1 MILNQIQK
9 YWGGLRNYLG
19 KVTSQWMKET
29 EMGNRGSKSSVST
42 GRKAVHISEFVRTV
56 VKEQRVYGGCME
68 LNGSI
73 LRCTLMDLKKDYQNR
88 ILSKYKKK
96 EIRYYSTPSN
106 LPVPSRASAGMS
118 GRFSSEKDKSLI
130 LNRIYRRWRLF

>member
-96 EIRYYSTPSN
+96 KKSDIILHLLTFRCHPGQAQDVWEI
-106 LPVPSRASAGMS
+106 
-118 GRFSSEKDKSLI
+118 F
-130 LNRIYRRWRLF
+130 

>member
-1 MILNQIQK
+1 
-9 YWGGLRNYLG
+9 
-19 KVTSQWMKET
+19 MKET

-96 EIRYYSTPSN
+96 KKSDIILHLLTFRCHPGQAQDVWEI
-106 LPVPSRASAGMS
+106 
-118 GRFSSEKDKSLI
+118 F
-130 LNRIYRRWRLF
+130 

>member
-1 MILNQIQK
+1 
-9 YWGGLRNYLG
+9 
-19 KVTSQWMKET
+19 MKET
-29 EMGNRGSKSSVST
+29 EKGNRGSKLIVST
-42 GRKAVHISEFVRTV
+42 GRKAVHISESVCTV
-56 VKEQRVYGGCME
+56 VKEQRVYGGCMG

-88 ILSKYKKK
+88 NHSKYKKK

-106 LPVPSRASAGMS
+106 LPEPSRASGRMS

-130 LNRIYRRWRLF
+130 FNRIYIC